1 MMIPLAALFL
11 SSQMIVAVADGPPA
25 LNFEPGCRHLAQ
37 LDLTVD
43 PSYKNCVQEEKS
55 ARTQLGHE
63 WGQFTAA
70 DRTRCVAETNMTP
83 GVAPSYVEVLECLN
97 MARDVENT
105 AGVKRPRR

>member
-1 MMIPLAALFL
+1 MMMPLAALFL
-11 SSQMIVAVADGPPA
+11 SSQMVVAVADGPPN
-25 LNFEPGCRHLAQ
+25 LKFEPGCRHLAQ
-37 LDLTVD
+37 LDLTID

-55 ARTQLGHE
+55 ARTQLSRE
-63 WGQFTAA
+63 WAKFSAA

-105 AGVKRPRR
+105 AGTNRKR

>member
-1 MMIPLAALFL
+1 MMIPLTAFFL
-11 SSQMIVAVADGPPA
+11 STQMVVAVADRVPV

-55 ARTQLGHE
+55 ARTQLSRE
-63 WGQFTAA
+63 WGQFAAA
-70 DRTRCVAETNMTP
+70 DRTRCTEETNMTP

-97 MARDVENT
+97 MARDVAT
-105 AGVKRPRR
+105 TGQIRRPRH